1 MQLNIRL
8 LKAAALAAGKEQ
20 VRYYLAGVAV
30 QADANGSYLVAT
42 DGHRL
47 LAFRQSEA
55 AHEGDAISLIIPSDI
70 IAGIKL
76 NKNVEIAE
84 LTRESDNAWRLDYC
98 GTSIIFAPV
107 DGTFPDWRRVVPE
120 TTDGT
125 PAQFNP
131 AYVGDMAKVMKALGA
146 SICGIAYNGQ
156 GPALITF
163 GPDVD
168 GFGVLMPMRGKADIP
183 TGKPSWAR

>member
-1 MQLNIRL
+1 MQINIRL
-8 LKAAALAAGKEQ
+8 LKAAALAASKEQ
-20 VRYYLAGVAV
+20 TRYYLNGVAV
-30 QADANGSYLVAT
+30 QADAKGSYLVAT

-47 LAFRQSEA
+47 LAFRQSTE
-55 AHEGDAISLIIPSDI
+55 AHESVAIIIPSDI

-76 NKNVEIAE
+76 NKHVEIAE
-84 LTRESDNAWRLDYC
+84 LTRESETAWRLDYC
-98 GTSIIFAPV
+98 GTSIIFAPA
-107 DGTFPDWRRVVPE
+107 DGTFSDWRRAVPE

-156 GPALITF
+156 GPALVTF
-163 GPDVD
+163 GEAVD
-168 GFGVLMPMRGKADIP
+168 GFGVLMPMCVKADIP